1 VNGHGEKRTRKE
13 GLAVLALL
21 TEKTYKEAAEKAG
34 ISESTLFRWMQ
45 TDSFK
50 QRYDQAKQ
58 QVVTHATGRLR
69 QSMTLAVDT
78 LEAVMRDAKAPA
90 MARVIAAKTVIETA
104 LKAIETEDL
113 SERIEELEKQS
124 ESA

>member
-78 LEAVMRDAKAPA
+78 LEAVMRDSKAPA

-113 SERIEELEKQS
+113 SERIEELEKRS